1 MSERVLVGAGVGTG
15 IAIGRAFTYRSETYV
30 PWDSEG
36 AGSNRGLLAIR
47 EALREVDAELA
58 NLDSNSETIEIIEAM
73 RLVLNDPELL
83 GSIKEF
89 LADGANSQRAVSGA
103 FKKAAATLTNLG
115 EYFADRANDVL
126 ELGTKVIDKLSGR
139 VEVVW
144 PQEPFILVAD
154 NVGPI
159 EMSNLAKSQIVG
171 LVTSSGSATSHTAIL
186 ARATGLPAVVSV
198 LGAELIANGNQLIL
212 DSSSG
217 QVFVEPDEPELIQY
231 SQAMEVNLKTKSIRI
246 VQQHD
251 LPVQLYAN
259 LGSSSEAQTARGFGA
274 QGVGLFRTELLF
286 LGEKTAPSLEQQVL
300 EYSRVLAEF
309 PNQVVIVRVLDLD
322 TDKPLPFLK
331 LAEKGKYANRGFQAL
346 LANPKVLETQL
357 LALAKAQQA
366 NPQTKLWVMAPMVTT
381 SEQAKVF
388 VAMARNLGLVNA
400 GVMIEVPEV
409 CQSNV
414 LAEILEA
421 VDFVSIGTND
431 LTQYT
436 LGQDR
441 LTSPLPVSDVRKPE
455 VMGLIEQVIRSAAEH
470 KKPVGICG
478 EAASD
483 PESAQ
488 LFIDYGVTS
497 LSVSPALLP
506 GLVEKLTS

>member
-1 MSERVLVGAGVGTG
+1 MVGAGVGTA

-30 PWDSEG
+30 SWDLEG

-47 EALREVDAELA
+47 EALNEVDRELA
-58 NLDSNSETIEIIEAM
+58 KVDSNSETTDIIEAM
-73 RLVLNDPELL
+73 RLVVNDPALL
-83 GSIKEF
+83 SSIKEF

-103 FKKAAATLTNLG
+103 FKQAAATLTSLG
-115 EYFADRANDVL
+115 EYFADRASDVL
-126 ELGTKVIDKLSGR
+126 ELGNKVINKLSGR
-139 VEVVW
+139 KDIVW
-144 PQEPFILVAD
+144 PEEPFILVAD

-159 EMSNLAKSQIVG
+159 EMNNLAKSQIVG

-186 ARATGLPAVVSV
+186 ARASGLPAVVSV
-198 LGAELIANGNQLIL
+198 LGSDLITNGNQIIL

-217 QVFVEPDEPELIQY
+217 QVFVEPDEVELDQY
-231 SQAMEVNLKTKSIRI
+231 RQAMEVNLQTKSLRI
-246 VQQHD
+246 VKQHD

-259 LGSSSEAQTARGFGA
+259 LGSSSEAQTAREFGA

-309 PNQVVIVRVLDLD
+309 PDQVVIVRVLDLD

-346 LANPKVLETQL
+346 LANPVVLETQL
-357 LALAKAQQA
+357 HALAIAQRN
-366 NPQTKLWVMAPMVTT
+366 NPETKLWVMAPMVTT
-381 SEQAKVF
+381 AEQAKVF
-388 VAMARNLGLVNA
+388 VAMAHEAGLVTA
-400 GVMIEVPEV
+400 GVMIEVPEI
-409 CQSNV
+409 CQSDV
-414 LAEILEA
+414 LDEILGV

-441 LTSPLPVSDVRKPE
+441 LSSPLPVSDVRKPE
-455 VMGLIEQVIRSAAEH
+455 VMQLIERVINTASRH
-470 KKPVGICG
+470 GKPVGICG

-483 PESAQ
+483 PDSAQ

>member
-1 MSERVLVGAGVGTG
+1 MSERVLVGAGVGTA

-30 PWDSEG
+30 PWDLEG

-47 EALREVDAELA
+47 EALNEVDLELA
-58 NLDSNSETIEIIEAM
+58 KVDANEETIAIIEAM
-73 RLVLNDPELL
+73 RLVLNDPALIA
-83 GSIKEF
+83 SIKEF

-103 FKKAAATLTNLG
+103 FKQAAATLTNLG

-126 ELGTKVIDKLSGR
+126 ELGNKVINKLAGR
-139 VEVVW
+139 QDIVW
-144 PQEPFILVAD
+144 PEEPFILVAD

-159 EMSNLAKSQIVG
+159 EMNNLAKTQIVG
-171 LVTSSGSATSHTAIL
+171 LVTSAGSATSHTAIL
-186 ARATGLPAVVSV
+186 ARASGLAAVVSV
-198 LGAELIANGNQLIL
+198 LGADLIANGNQLIL

-217 QVFVEPDEPELIQY
+217 QVFVEPDEVELNQY
-231 SQAMEVNLKTKSIRI
+231 RQAMEVNLHTKSLRI
-246 VQQHD
+246 VKQHD

-259 LGSSSEAQTARGFGA
+259 LGSSSEAQTAKEFGA

-286 LGEKTAPSLEQQVL
+286 LGEKTAPSLDQQVL

-309 PNQVVIVRVLDLD
+309 PDQVVIVRVLDLD

-346 LANPKVLETQL
+346 LANPVVLETQL
-357 LALAKAQQA
+357 NALAIAQRN
-366 NPQTKLWVMAPMVTT
+366 NPETKLWVMAPMVTT
-381 SEQAKVF
+381 AEQTKVF
-388 VAMARNLGLVNA
+388 VAMAHEAGLETA
-400 GVMIEVPEV
+400 GVMIEVPEI
-409 CQSNV
+409 CQSDV
-414 LAEILEA
+414 LAEILDV

-441 LTSPLPVSDVRKPE
+441 LSSPLPVSDVRRVE
-455 VMGLIEQVIRSAAEH
+455 VLELIELVITTANRH
-470 KKPVGICG
+470 GKTVGICG

-483 PESAQ
+483 PESAR

-506 GLVEKLTS
+506 GLVEKLT

>member
-1 MSERVLVGAGVGTG
+1 M
-15 IAIGRAFTYRSETYV
+15 
-30 PWDSEG
+30 
-36 AGSNRGLLAIR
+36 
-47 EALREVDAELA
+47 
-58 NLDSNSETIEIIEAM
+58 
-73 RLVLNDPELL
+73 
-83 GSIKEF
+83 
-89 LADGANSQRAVSGA
+89 
-103 FKKAAATLTNLG
+103 
-115 EYFADRANDVL
+115 
-126 ELGTKVIDKLSGR
+126 
-139 VEVVW
+139 
-144 PQEPFILVAD
+144 
-154 NVGPI
+154 
-159 EMSNLAKSQIVG
+159 G

-186 ARATGLPAVVSV
+186 ARASGLPAVVSV
-198 LGAELIANGNQLIL
+198 LGAELIASGNQLIL

-217 QVFVEPDEPELIQY
+217 QVLVEPDEAELKQY
-231 SQAMEVNLKTKSIRI
+231 NQAMEVNLQTKSIRI

-259 LGSSSEAQTARGFGA
+259 LGSSSEAQTAKEFGA

-309 PNQVVIVRVLDLD
+309 PDQVVIVRVLDLD

-331 LAEKGKYANRGFQAL
+331 LSQKGKYANRGFQAL
-346 LANPKVLETQL
+346 LANPVVLETQL
-357 LALAKAQQA
+357 NALAIAQRN
-366 NPQTKLWVMAPMVTT
+366 NPETKLWVMAPMVTT
-381 SEQAKVF
+381 AEQARVF
-388 VAMARNLGLVNA
+388 VAMAHEAGLASA

-409 CQSNV
+409 CEKNV
-414 LAEILEA
+414 LDEILEI
-421 VDFVSIGTND
+421 VDFLSIGTND

-455 VMGLIEQVIRSAAEH
+455 VMGLIELVIASATEH

>member
-1 MSERVLVGAGVGTG
+1 MVGAGVGTA

-30 PWDSEG
+30 SWDLEG

-47 EALREVDAELA
+47 EALNEVDRELA
-58 NLDSNSETIEIIEAM
+58 KVDSNSETTDIIEAM
-73 RLVLNDPELL
+73 RLVVNDPALL
-83 GSIKEF
+83 SSIKEF

-103 FKKAAATLTNLG
+103 FKQAAATLTSLG
-115 EYFADRANDVL
+115 EYFADRASDVL
-126 ELGTKVIDKLSGR
+126 ELGNKVINKLSGR
-139 VEVVW
+139 KDIVW
-144 PQEPFILVAD
+144 PEEPFILVAD

-159 EMSNLAKSQIVG
+159 EMNNLAKSQIVG

-186 ARATGLPAVVSV
+186 ARASGLPAVVSV
-198 LGAELIANGNQLIL
+198 LGSDLITNGNQLIL

-217 QVFVEPDEPELIQY
+217 QVFVEPDEVELDQY
-231 SQAMEVNLKTKSIRI
+231 RQAMEVNLQTKSLRI
-246 VQQHD
+246 VKQHD

-259 LGSSSEAQTARGFGA
+259 LGSSSEAQTAREFGA

-309 PNQVVIVRVLDLD
+309 PDQVVIVRVLDLD

-346 LANPKVLETQL
+346 LANPVVLETQL
-357 LALAKAQQA
+357 HALAIAQRN
-366 NPQTKLWVMAPMVTT
+366 NPETKLWVMAPMVTT
-381 SEQAKVF
+381 AEQAKVF
-388 VAMARNLGLVNA
+388 VAMAHEAGLVTA
-400 GVMIEVPEV
+400 GVMIEVPEI
-409 CQSNV
+409 CQSDV
-414 LAEILEA
+414 LDEILGV

-441 LTSPLPVSDVRKPE
+441 LSSPLPVSDVRKPE
-455 VMGLIEQVIRSAAEH
+455 VMQLIERVINTASRH
-470 KKPVGICG
+470 GKPVGICG

-483 PESAQ
+483 PDSAQ